1 MDIFKEYEDTEEHR
15 GILSTSIV
23 GFFLTIAIAITVYS
37 LTLNLK
43 ELTDTFIK
51 SAENALSESQEEN
64 GLMLY
69 FQYFFISGTFSILV
83 IYYYLTVF
91 IPFIIVHCCLISITL
106 NVRLTN
112 NKAIRII
119 NFIYLGLVGTIVT
132 INTVKFI
139 LFASGV
145 A

>member
-1 MDIFKEYEDTEEHR
+1 MDIFKEYEDTEKYR

-43 ELTDTFIK
+43 EFVDAFIK
-51 SAENALSESQEEN
+51 NAESAISESQEEN
-64 GLMLY
+64 G
-69 FQYFFISGTFSILV
+69 FQYFFISGTLSILV
-83 IYYYLTVF
+83 IFYYLTVF

-112 NKAIRII
+112 YKAIRII
-119 NFIYLGLVGTIVT
+119 NFIYLGLAGTIVT